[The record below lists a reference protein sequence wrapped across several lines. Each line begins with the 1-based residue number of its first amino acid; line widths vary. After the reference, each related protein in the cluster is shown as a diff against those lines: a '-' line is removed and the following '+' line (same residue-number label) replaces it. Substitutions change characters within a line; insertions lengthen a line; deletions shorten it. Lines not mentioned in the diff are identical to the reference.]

1 MKERP
6 ADSNACGAAPGR
18 WGIVGLLMAY
28 SFLSWFNRVSM
39 SVAGTERIM
48 GQYGISPTAMGV
60 VYSALLLAYAVCM
73 TPGGWFID
81 RRGAWLSL
89 VVMGLG
95 SALFVALTGVVG
107 LVVLAAGPLWYALL
121 VVRGLAGAC
130 MAPIYPASA
139 RVVAHWLPL
148 SQRALGNGLVNG
160 AALVGIASTFVGFGA
175 LIDHFDWPGAFL
187 ITGAVTGLLG
197 LVWLACASDYP
208 AGRRPPPDL
217 VSEWEAKRPPPPAEE
232 RLQRGDA
239 FQGAPAPPAGPPED
253 QALLSLPPTAS
264 GWLSLFRNRSL
275 VLLTVSYAAV
285 GYFEYLFYF
294 WTEYYFAD
302 VLHLGKG
309 QSRLYATLLNLA
321 MAAGMML
328 GGLVSDWLVRR
339 WGLRAGRAAVPV
351 GGLLISAAF
360 LGVGIAV
367 QEPAAIVVCFAVAMA
382 CAGACE
388 GPCWATAVELGGR
401 HGGTAAGLFNTG
413 GNLGGLVAPVLTPW
427 VSARL
432 GWPWGIALG
441 AGACLLA
448 VLFWLGIDP
457 SERIDPPQ
465 QGRAGYADPGSGS
478 DG

>member
-1 MKERP
+1 LSAFDCCFLSSSVYSVYSVVSLFFFEASMAR
-6 ADSNACGAAPGR
+6 GR

-28 SFLSWFNRVSM
+28 SFTSWFNRVSM

-60 VYSALLLAYAVCM
+60 VYSALLLAYAACM
-73 TPGGWFID
+73 TPGGWLVD
-81 RRGAWLSL
+81 RKGAWLSL

-121 VVRGLAGAC
+121 AVRGLMGAFT
-130 MAPIYPASA
+130 APIYPASA

-208 AGRRPPPDL
+208 AQRRWLPVL
-217 VSEWEAKRPPPPAEE
+217 VPAAEE
-232 RLQRGDA
+232 KQ
-239 FQGAPAPPAGPPED
+239 
-253 QALLSLPPTAS
+253 PPTAAAGAPRPATA
-264 GWLSLFRNRSL
+264 GWLSLLRNRSL

-285 GYFEYLFYF
+285 GYFEYLFFF

-309 QSRLYATLLNLA
+309 ESRLYATLLNLA

-328 GGLVSDWLVRR
+328 GGLVSDRLVRH

-351 GGLLISAAF
+351 VGLLVSAAF
-360 LGVGIAV
+360 LGLGITV
-367 QEPAAIVVCFAVAMA
+367 TEPRAIVGCFAVAMA

-388 GPCWATAVELGGR
+388 GPSWATAVELGGR

-413 GNLGGLVAPVLTPW
+413 GNVGGLLAPVLTPW
-427 VSARL
+427 VSGRL

-441 AGACLLA
+441 AGACLVA
-448 VLFWLGIDP
+448 VAFWLGVDP
-457 SERIDPPQ
+457 SERTEADL
-465 QGRAGYADPGSGS
+465 GRDDFAASEGRS
-478 DG
+478 DR